1 MKLEN
6 IKIGQTYLLKKRK
19 KMEKVLPKHFS
30 DTDVEIILL
39 NTYESIQTS
48 EKERVVEVLDID
60 DSGLINIKI
69 RLKHGQIDDYT
80 WINPICLK
88 KETVYV

>member
-6 IKIGQTYLLKKRK
+6 IKIGETYLLKKRK

-39 NTYESIQTS
+39 NTCEAIQTN
-48 EKERVVEVLDID
+48 EEERVVEVLDVD
-60 DSGLINIKI
+60 DDGLINIKI
-69 RLKHGQIDDYT
+69 RLEHGHINDCT

-88 KETVYV
+88 KIES